1 MNRLVRTVLLIQEGI
16 LEQADAAADPEL
28 ERLLE
33 TTVACAFLR
42 HLQPACA
49 GEGL

>member
-1 MNRLVRTVLLIQEGI
+1 MKTVLSIQEGT
-16 LEQADAAADPEL
+16 LEQADAAADFEL

-42 HLQPACA
+42 HLQSAYP
-49 GEGL
+49 GTRL